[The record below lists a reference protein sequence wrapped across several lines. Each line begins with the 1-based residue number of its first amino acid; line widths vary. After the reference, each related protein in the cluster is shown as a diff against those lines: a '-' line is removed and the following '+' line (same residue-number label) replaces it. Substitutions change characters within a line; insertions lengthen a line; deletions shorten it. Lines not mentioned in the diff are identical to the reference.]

1 MIKFLLK
8 GLMRDRSRSL
18 FPVLIAGAGAFLTV
32 FLYSWILGAMGD
44 LIQSTAQ
51 FDTGHVKIMTQAYK
65 ELADQMPNDL
75 ALLGVDNLLEKL
87 RDSEPEMVWTARIRF
102 GGLLD
107 IPDEE
112 GETRAQGPVMGVAVD
127 LFSPGSP
134 EIEILK
140 LKNAIVRGNLS
151 EEKNQIL
158 MSEEF
163 ASRLGVKIGE
173 TATLISSTMN
183 GAMAMHNFRVAGTV
197 RFGITALDRGAMLA
211 DIQDVQYA
219 LDMTDGASEIV
230 GYSKD
235 MLYDDKTMLK
245 VTKKFNENFSR
256 EHDEFSPVMLA
267 LSQQNGLGEYINL
280 ADALGSI
287 VVGIFVF
294 VMSIVIWNSGL
305 INGIRR
311 YGEIG
316 VRLAMGEPKAS
327 LYRWMVFES
336 IVTGFIGSTLGTMV
350 GLAASYYLQFKGLD
364 FSNVLQKSTILIS
377 SVIRA
382 RVTGWSYVIGFFP
395 GLIASVVGTLF
406 AGIGIY
412 KRQTSQLF
420 KELEV

>member
-1 MIKFLLK
+1 MIRFLLK

-18 FPVLIAGAGAFLTV
+18 FPVLIAAAGALLTV

-51 FDTGHVKIMTQAYK
+51 FDTGHVKIMTRAYK

-75 ALLGVDNLLEKL
+75 ALLGVDNLLEKV
-87 RDSEPEMVWTARIRF
+87 RDSEKEMVWAPRIRF
-102 GGLLD
+102 AGLLD

-127 LFSPGSP
+127 LFSPRSP

-140 LKNAIVRGNLS
+140 LKNAIVRGNLPQ
-151 EEKNQIL
+151 EKNDIL

-173 TATLISSTMN
+173 TATLIGSTMN
-183 GAMAMHNFRVAGTV
+183 GAMAMHNFRVAGTI

-211 DIQDVQYA
+211 DIQDVQDA
-219 LDMTDGASEIV
+219 LDMADGASEIV

-235 MLYDDKTMLK
+235 MLYGDKAMLE

-256 EHDEFSPVMLA
+256 EDDEFSPIMVA

-280 ADALGSI
+280 ADTIGSI
-287 VVGIFVF
+287 IVSIFVF

-316 VRLAMGEPKAS
+316 VRLAMGEPKGS

-336 IVTGFIGSTLGTMV
+336 IITGFVGSALGTLL
-350 GLAASYYLQFKGLD
+350 GLAGSYYLQFRGID
-364 FSNVLQKSTILIS
+364 FSGVLQKSTILIS

-382 RVTGWSYVIGFFP
+382 RVTGWSYAIGFFP

>member
-1 MIKFLLK
+1 
-8 GLMRDRSRSL
+8 
-18 FPVLIAGAGAFLTV
+18 
-32 FLYSWILGAMGD
+32 
-44 LIQSTAQ
+44 
-51 FDTGHVKIMTQAYK
+51 
-65 ELADQMPNDL
+65 
-75 ALLGVDNLLEKL
+75 
-87 RDSEPEMVWTARIRF
+87 MVWTARIRF

-219 LDMTDGASEIV
+219 LDMSDGASEIV

-235 MLYDDKTMLK
+235 MLYDDKTMLS
-245 VTKKFNENFSR
+245 VTRKFNENFSR
-256 EHDEFSPVMLA
+256 EDDEFSPVMLA

-287 VVGIFVF
+287 IVGIFVF

-316 VRLAMGEPKAS
+316 VRLAMGEPKGS

-336 IVTGFIGSTLGTMV
+336 IVTGFVGSTLGTMV

-377 SVIRA
+377 IVIRA
-382 RVTGWSYVIGFFP
+382 RFTGWSFVIGFFP
-395 GLIASVVGTLF
+395 GLIASVIGTLF

>member
-65 ELADQMPNDL
+65 ELSDQMPNDL
-75 ALLGVDNLLEKL
+75 ALLGVDSLLEKL
-87 RDSEPEMVWTARIRF
+87 RDSEPEMVWAARIRF

-107 IPDEE
+107 IPDEK

-127 LFSPGSP
+127 LFRSRSP

-140 LKNAIVRGNLS
+140 LKNVIVRGKLP
-151 EEKNQIL
+151 EEKNDIL

-173 TATLISSTMN
+173 TATLIGSTMN

-197 RFGITALDRGAMLA
+197 RFGITGLDRGAMLA

-219 LDMTDGASEIV
+219 LDMSDGASEIV

-256 EHDEFSPVMLA
+256 EDDEFSPVMLA

-287 VVGIFVF
+287 IVGIFVF

-336 IVTGFIGSTLGTMV
+336 IVTGFVGSTLGTMV

-395 GLIASVVGTLF
+395 GLIASVIGTLF